1 MGSYDLGKDYI
12 CNQIRNNYHISAS
25 ILDVGACDG
34 KWRELLPE
42 YPNMDAVEAFGKN
55 AAKLIYN
62 GKYRNVFQADIRDF
76 QYEWY
81 DLIIFG
87 DVIEHLS
94 VAQAQRVLNYA
105 KPRCKDMIIAVPF
118 MYEQEEIYGNPYEV
132 HLQPDLTMDN
142 FKERFPGF
150 DVMLKPADFY
160 CYYHKGA
167 NNGAI

>member
-1 MGSYDLGKDYI
+1 MGSNDLGKDFI
-12 CNQIRNNYHISAS
+12 CGQIRSNFPFSAS

-34 KWRELLPE
+34 KWRGLLPE

-55 AAKLIYN
+55 AAKLIFE

-87 DVIEHLS
+87 DVIEHLT
-94 VAQAQRVLNYA
+94 VAQAQRVLAYA
-105 KPRCKDMIIAVPF
+105 KTRCKDMIIAVPF
-118 MYEQEEIYGNPYEV
+118 LFEQGPIYDNPYEV
-132 HLQPDLTMDN
+132 HLQADLTAEN

-150 DVMLKPADFY
+150 EVMLKPTDSY
-160 CYYHKGA
+160 CYYHKG
-167 NNGAI
+167 GV